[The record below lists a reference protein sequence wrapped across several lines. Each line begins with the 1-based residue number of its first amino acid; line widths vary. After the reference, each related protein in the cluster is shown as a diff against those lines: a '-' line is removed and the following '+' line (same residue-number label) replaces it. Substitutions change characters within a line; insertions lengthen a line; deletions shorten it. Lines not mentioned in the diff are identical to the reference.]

1 MSKEI
6 KAPISSVFNLV
17 SSIQRGILYLTLF
30 IIPWFVIPLPYDS
43 SEKIKSVVFIILTSL
58 LILLEV
64 VKWIWDG
71 KVSIIKSPFDK
82 VFLLL
87 FSSFLL
93 SFVFAQDSW
102 ISFWG
107 YDGRVGRGFF
117 AVIFLFLFFYL
128 TRGILQKRK
137 EIVRAIEILSLG
149 LLVLIVLSLLSV
161 LKVNIFVWIPYIKD
175 FFVVGLPLTF
185 SFQEIMLLAGGT
197 ALLGIFLLIHY
208 VQEKKYQATIFPAL
222 IFILSLGSIPIF
234 SINQGA
240 LVPVLFFVITLL
252 VSLLLILRL
261 EKSLKAVPAL
271 IFIFSALV
279 VGFSIGFQFE
289 SFRTSILGEDFSTLN
304 PIRLGSDISWIVAS
318 SSVVNDFFRGLV
330 GLGNDSFAI
339 AYNAFRP
346 STEGTIALGNTSFVT
361 GSNEVFTVLANR
373 GFIGVTIWIVLGF
386 TFVKFLISEITSGKG
401 EKSILTTILGLN
413 VLFIFLGSLFLPFS
427 FLTYFVLFA
436 VVLLLLVYSNKE
448 SGNEEFLLKFWAVN
462 VGTISKD
469 INKTIENVNWFLTV
483 IVTLIATAG
492 IVLLAI
498 KMTSVA
504 YVVRAESYNTEQS
517 LKFQEYEEEIPFE
530 ERDKYLVQM
539 AAYYNNALR
548 YDASDPYVNR
558 KAALIS
564 LEIINLLSEQH
575 SEASDEDKKAIMSE
589 VSVWKNAAIDLSK
602 EATSTSGLTYANWN
616 ARASVYLGLVS
627 IGFSDYSEDALS
639 SLQVCVNLNPLDY
652 DSYYKAG
659 QIFMLQED
667 YDQALNSFNKV
678 LNINPN
684 HVPSL
689 VLAANI
695 LSEKGDTESAIKY
708 LTAAKQILEINEQ
721 DSGDMY
727 DSIIKGLAKLGA
739 TETEDEAEEEETEDV
754 SSTPTD
760 EETLGQ

>member
-185 SFQEIMLLAGGT
+185 SFQEVMLLAGGT

>member
-17 SSIQRGILYLTLF
+17 SSLQRGILYLTLF

-43 SEKIKSVVFIILTSL
+43 SEKIKSVIFILLTSL

-71 KVSIIKSPFDK
+71 KISIIKSSFDK
-82 VFLLL
+82 IFLLL

-93 SFVFAQDSW
+93 SFIFAQDSW

-107 YDGRVGRGFF
+107 YDGRVGRGFL
-117 AVIFLFLFFYL
+117 AMMFLFLFFYL
-128 TRGILQKRK
+128 SRGILQKRK
-137 EIVRAIEILSLG
+137 EIIRAIETLSIG
-149 LLVLIVLSLLSV
+149 LLILIILSV
-161 LKVNIFVWIPYIKD
+161 LSVLNINVFLWIPYIKD

-197 ALLGIFLLIHY
+197 ALLSIFLLVHY
-208 VQEKKYQATIFPAL
+208 VQEKKYQATVFPAL

-234 SINQGA
+234 SVNQGA
-240 LVPVLFFVITLL
+240 LIPILFFVITLL
-252 VSLLLILRL
+252 VCLLLILKL

-271 IFIFSALV
+271 IFIFSSLV

-289 SFRTSILGEDFSTLN
+289 SFRTSILGEAFTTLN

-346 STEGTIALGNTSFVT
+346 ATEGTIALGNTSFVT
-361 GSNEVFTVLANR
+361 GSNEVFTILANR

-386 TFVKFLISEITSGKG
+386 VFIKFLISEITSGKG

-413 VLFIFLGSLFLPFS
+413 VLFVFLGSLFLPFS
-427 FLTYFVLFA
+427 FLTYFIMFA
-436 VVLLLLVYSNKE
+436 ITLLLLVYSNKE
-448 SGNEEFLLKFWAVN
+448 GGNEEFLLKFWAVN
-462 VGTISKD
+462 VGTVSKD

-483 IVTLIATAG
+483 VVTLITTAG
-492 IVLLAI
+492 IVLLAT
-498 KMTSVA
+498 KMVSVA

-517 LKFQEYEEEIPFE
+517 LKFQEYEKQAPFE

-539 AAYYNNALR
+539 ASYYNNALR
-548 YDASDPYVNR
+548 YDPTDPYVNR

-564 LEIINLLSEQH
+564 LEIIGLLSEQH
-575 SEASDEDKKAIMSE
+575 SEASEEDKKAIMSE
-589 VSVWKNAAIDLSK
+589 VSVWKNAAIDFSK
-602 EATSTSGLTYANWN
+602 EATLTSQLTYANWN
-616 ARASVYLGLVS
+616 TRASVYLGLVG
-627 IGFSDYSEDALS
+627 IGFSDYGEDALS

-659 QIFMLQED
+659 QLFMLQED

-678 LNINPN
+678 LNINPS

-689 VLAANI
+689 ILAANI

-708 LTAAKQILEINEQ
+708 LTAAKQILEINKQ

-727 DSIIKGLAKLGA
+727 DSIVKGLEELEA
-739 TETEDEAEEEETEDV
+739 TETEGVDT
-754 SSTPTD
+754 TPTD
-760 EETLGQ
+760 E

>member
-185 SFQEIMLLAGGT
+185 SFQEVMLLAGGT

-548 YDASDPYVNR
+548 YDTSDPYVNR

>member
-17 SSIQRGILYLTLF
+17 SSIQRGLLYLTLF

-43 SEKIKSVVFIILTSL
+43 SEKIKSVLFISLTSL
-58 LILLEV
+58 LILLEII
-64 VKWIWDG
+64 KWIWDG
-71 KVSIIKSPFDK
+71 KISIIKSSFDK
-82 VFLLL
+82 IFLLL

-107 YDGRVGRGFF
+107 YDGRIGRGFF
-117 AVIFLFLFFYL
+117 AITFLFLFFYL
-128 TRGILQKRK
+128 SRGILQKRE
-137 EIVRAIEILSLG
+137 EIIRAIEIFSLG
-149 LLVLIVLSLLSV
+149 LLILIILSVLSV
-161 LKVNIFVWIPYIKD
+161 LKVNIFAWIPYIRD

-197 ALLGIFLLIHY
+197 ALLAIFLLVHY
-208 VQEKKYQATIFPAL
+208 VQEKKYQVTIFPAL
-222 IFILSLGSIPIF
+222 IFIISLGSIPIF

-240 LVPVLFFVITLL
+240 LVPILFFVITLL
-252 VSLLLILRL
+252 VCLLLILKL
-261 EKSLKAVPAL
+261 EKSLKAIPAL

-279 VGFSIGFQFE
+279 AGFSVGFQFE
-289 SFRTSILGEDFSTLN
+289 SFRTSILGESFTTLN
-304 PIRLGSDISWIVAS
+304 PIRLGSDISWVVAS

-330 GLGNDSFAI
+330 GMGNDSFAI

-346 STEGTIALGNTSFVT
+346 ATDATIALGNTSFIT
-361 GSNEVFTVLANR
+361 GSNEVFTILANR

-386 TFVKFLISEITSGKG
+386 VLARFLINEITTGKG
-401 EKSILTTILGLN
+401 ERSILTTILGLN
-413 VLFIFLGSLFLPFS
+413 LLLIYLGSIFLPFS
-427 FLTYFVLFA
+427 FLTYFIMFA
-436 VVLLLLVYSNKE
+436 LALLLLVYSNKE
-448 SGNEEFLLKFWAVN
+448 GINEEFLLKFWAVN
-462 VGTISKD
+462 IGTVSKD
-469 INKTIENVNWFLTV
+469 INKTLENVNWFLTMFF
-483 IVTLIATAG
+483 TLLVTAG
-492 IVLLAI
+492 LVLLTI
-498 KMTSVA
+498 KMASVA

-517 LKFQEYEEEIPFE
+517 LKFQEYEEEVPFE

-548 YDASDPYVNR
+548 YDSTDPFVNR

-575 SEASDEDKKAIMSE
+575 TDATEEDKKAIMTE

-602 EATSTSGLTYANWN
+602 EATSTSQLTYANWN
-616 ARASVYLGLVS
+616 TRASVYLGLVS
-627 IGFSDYSEDALS
+627 LGFSDYSEDALS
-639 SLQVCVNLNPLDY
+639 TLQVCVNLNPLDY

-678 LNINPN
+678 LNINQS

-695 LSEKGDTESAIKY
+695 LSEKGDKEGAIKY

-727 DSIIKGLAKLGA
+727 DSIVKGLEELGTA
-739 TETEDEAEEEETEDV
+739 ETTTDTDVDETEEVETTPTEEE
-754 SSTPTD
+754 
-760 EETLGQ
+760 